1 MIIRELIIKEH
12 RALTEAQ
19 ARAQLMEDPVF
30 RQFRS
35 IGRYITERK
44 MTDSEILQVFADVE
58 AGMTDKATGANRTTL
73 GRTKD
78 TAMDFAGGVK
88 DAYDSIINSI
98 QSNATVAAVDV
109 AYNEATDALAKVAG
123 GQNGA
128 VMNAIKKYRMLVK
141 EYPKTAGFAKA
152 ALVAIAGL
160 ATGGAGLPIIAGLTY
175 ALDSAIKGDK
185 LSSVI
190 GKGVGAAALSY
201 AGQAAY
207 GAYGDQAGAGA
218 GAGVG
223 DGTAMGDTTPP
234 DTGVPPT
241 DAVPSRFD
249 EIVSNSVDY
258 KVKPDDT
265 LSDILADRKINPEAF
280 RRLPGNDIF
289 FSPDGNPNILKAGQT
304 IKLPDP
310 SDIPDLN
317 RMSYTTPDPANYA
330 RFDKEYDTTGYTG
343 QYNPNNSPYSLDAT
357 TNLKQQGLGR
367 LGPDGGIAADRVAQ
381 DAGADVS
388 SAGTNNFR
396 ADNMNRMV
404 DKFDAEYYRDKPDD
418 FGINPRSNDAVG
430 TGMPGS
436 ASSQGFTGTSVA
448 GMPVIPGQPLNPTQ
462 MAVSDMAIKMGN
474 RLSPV
479 VQAAYDLAKSGAVRE
494 SSWSKVAESVKFKTL
509 PVNRLI
515 DDRITILSWALNESI
530 GRKSKS
536 INLTTVGVYTV
547 FENIDR
553 YRKAI
558 LGERLPST
566 EVGPGREQLPDYGRP
581 DAPGAPA
588 PVTPAAKKSLFG
600 RGLDAIGRGVNAV
613 GRYASNIGHQFTTN
627 VTKEKLKMNW
637 QLKGKP
643 SESDQLSAWLVTQ
656 GVPQQVITTVYNK
669 MGIPHTAP
677 ASTPAATGTA
687 PTAATTDVAKNYNAQ
702 LARNPYAKTSAT
714 VTPTP
719 GPTPAPALP
728 KPGVETPPAP
738 GATADGPSDAQ
749 IANWG
754 RSVATATDEIL
765 SRSAARRDL
774 NPRFKAIVD
783 AEIAKRASRPPAL
796 TPTPAPTTPGVNAKT
811 QRDARQLAKGP
822 LKWKSRQPSV
832 QPKSV
837 GVGEEDDYYDALANR
852 EDDREAIQNNLKKL
866 PRSAFESLSWSKN
879 FNPGMTLF
887 RQMKREQL

>member
-1 MIIRELIIKEH
+1 MIIRDFIIKEH
-12 RALTEAQ
+12 RVLTEAQ
-19 ARAQLMEDPVF
+19 ARARLMEDPIY

-58 AGMTDKATGANRTTL
+58 AGMTDKATGANRTMV
-73 GRTKD
+73 GRGKD
-78 TAMDFAGGVK
+78 TTMDFAGGVK

-98 QSNATVAAVDV
+98 QSSAPVAAVDV
-109 AYNEATDALAKVAG
+109 AYNEATDALAKLTG
-123 GQNGA
+123 GEKGK
-128 VMNAIKKYRMLVK
+128 VMQAIIAYRNLVK

-185 LSSVI
+185 LSSVL

-207 GAYGDQAGAGA
+207 GAYGDQA

-249 EIVSNSVDY
+249 DIVSNSVDY

-265 LSDILADRKINPEAF
+265 LSDILANRKINPEAF
-280 RRLPGNDIF
+280 RRLPGNEVF
-289 FSPDGNPNILKAGQT
+289 FGPDGNPNILKAGQA

-381 DAGADVS
+381 DAGANMS
-388 SAGTNNFR
+388 SAGANNFR
-396 ADNMNRMV
+396 ADDMNRMA
-404 DKFDAEYYRDKPDD
+404 DKFDAEYYRNKPDD
-418 FGINPRSNDAVG
+418 VGINPRSNDAVG

-436 ASSQGFTGTSVA
+436 AAGSTERYIPQKDGSWLDASTGKIADPAKLQAS
-448 GMPVIPGQPLNPTQ
+448 
-462 MAVSDMAIKMGN
+462 
-474 RLSPV
+474 
-479 VQAAYDLAKSGAVRE
+479 QAALRNALGVKE
-494 SSWSKVAESVKFKTL
+494 SVWSKVAESVKFKTL
-509 PVNRLI
+509 PVDRLI

-566 EVGPGREQLPDYGRP
+566 VVGPGREQLPDYGRP

-588 PVTPAAKKSLFG
+588 PVTPTKKPGLVG
-600 RGLDAIGRGVNAV
+600 RGLNWLNKAAGKV
-613 GRYASNIGHQFTTN
+613 GGALGTFGHQFTTN

-637 QLKGKP
+637 QLKGRP

-677 ASTPAATGTA
+677 DAAAPATPTGTTA
-687 PTAATTDVAKNYNAQ
+687 PTSTGGTVTQTSTGQVHRARADNPNAAVANPATAAPTTATAVNPDVAKNYAASV
-702 LARNPYAKTSAT
+702 ARDPYAKTATAGIKRPMGPRRTTVGTRPASSAT
-714 VTPTP
+714 A
-719 GPTPAPALP
+719 PAPAGSGAAGNI
-728 KPGVETPPAP
+728 PGYTGREPTSPAELKQRTMDYMNKM
-738 GATADGPSDAQ
+738 G
-749 IANWG
+749 
-754 RSVATATDEIL
+754 
-765 SRSAARRDL
+765 
-774 NPRFKAIVD
+774 VD
-783 AEIAKRASRPPAL
+783 
-796 TPTPAPTTPGVNAKT
+796 
-811 QRDARQLAKGP
+811 
-822 LKWKSRQPSV
+822 
-832 QPKSV
+832 
-837 GVGEEDDYYDALANR
+837 
-852 EDDREAIQNNLKKL
+852 
-866 PRSAFESLSWSKN
+866 ESLSWSRN

-887 RQMKREQL
+887 RQMKREQS

>member
-1 MIIRELIIKEH
+1 MIIRDLIIKE
-12 RALTEAQ
+12 AV
-19 ARAQLMEDPVF
+19 LMEDPIY

-58 AGMTDKATGANRTTL
+58 AGMTDKATGANRTWM
-73 GRTKD
+73 GRGKD
-78 TAMDFAGGVK
+78 TTMDFAGGVK

-98 QSNATVAAVDV
+98 QTSAPVAAVDV
-109 AYNEATDALAKVAG
+109 AYDQATDALAKVAG

-128 VMNAIKKYRMLVK
+128 VMNAIKKYRMLAK

-185 LSSVI
+185 LSSVL
-190 GKGVGAAALSY
+190 GKGAGAAALSY

-207 GAYGDQAGAGA
+207 GAYGDQA

-258 KVKPDDT
+258 KVKPGDT

-280 RRLPGNDIF
+280 RRLPGNEVF
-289 FSPDGNPNILKAGQT
+289 FGPDGNPNILKAGQA

-357 TNLKQQGLGR
+357 TNLKKQGLGSW
-367 LGPDGGIAADRVAQ
+367 GGDSGIAANRVAQ
-381 DAGADVS
+381 DAARLRE
-388 SAGTNNFR
+388 NWL
-396 ADNMNRMV
+396 
-404 DKFDAEYYRDKPDD
+404 P
-418 FGINPRSNDAVG
+418 AVKL
-430 TGMPGS
+430 
-436 ASSQGFTGTSVA
+436 
-448 GMPVIPGQPLNPTQ
+448 I
-462 MAVSDMAIKMGN
+462 
-474 RLSPV
+474 R
-479 VQAAYDLAKSGAVRE
+479 
-494 SSWSKVAESVKFKTL
+494 L

-536 INLTTVGVYTV
+536 INLSTVGVYTV

-566 EVGPGREQLPDYGRP
+566 VAGPGREQLPDYYRP

-588 PVTPAAKKSLFG
+588 PVTPAAKKG
-600 RGLDAIGRGVNAV
+600 WVGKGLDWVNQKAKAV
-613 GRYASNIGHQFTTN
+613 GGALGTFGHQFTTN

-643 SESDQLSAWLVTQ
+643 SDSDQLSAWLLKQ
-656 GVPQQVITTVYNK
+656 GVPQQVITSVYNK

-677 ASTPAATGTA
+677 A
-687 PTAATTDVAKNYNAQ
+687 
-702 LARNPYAKTSAT
+702 
-714 VTPTP
+714 
-719 GPTPAPALP
+719 
-728 KPGVETPPAP
+728 
-738 GATADGPSDAQ
+738 
-749 IANWG
+749 
-754 RSVATATDEIL
+754 
-765 SRSAARRDL
+765 
-774 NPRFKAIVD
+774 
-783 AEIAKRASRPPAL
+783 AS
-796 TPTPAPTTPGVNAKT
+796 PAPTTPAATTAATAPASTTPAATTAATAPAATAIPTTGTTKPATNTFPGEDPQGPGYVGRREVARRQAARGATTSKPATPNFAQQGGGYAKVNQPTTMKYSGVPMAKPATATAKPSLPAGPTGAYNA
-811 QRDARQLAKGP
+811 
-822 LKWKSRQPSV
+822 
-832 QPKSV
+832 
-837 GVGEEDDYYDALANR
+837 ALANR
-852 EDDREAIQNNLKKL
+852 GADMDAERNNPAKNQL
-866 PRSAFESLSWSKN
+866 ESLSWSRN
-879 FNPGMTLF
+879 FNPGMTLY
-887 RQMKREQL
+887 RQMKREQS

>member
-1 MIIRELIIKEH
+1 MIIRDFIIKEH
-12 RALTEAQ
+12 RVLTEAQ

-58 AGMTDKATGANRTTL
+58 AGMTDKATGANRTL
-73 GRTKD
+73 AGSTKD

-109 AYNEATDALAKVAG
+109 AYDQATDALAKVAG

-128 VMNAIKKYRMLVK
+128 VMNAIKKYRMLAK

-190 GKGVGAAALSY
+190 GKGAGAAALSY

-207 GAYGDQAGAGA
+207 GAYGGQAGAGA
-218 GAGVG
+218 G
-223 DGTAMGDTTPP
+223 DGTAMGDTTPSISGGQDIGGYNP
-234 DTGVPPT
+234 DNVPGDLMTTPEPGWQSNADVSGMYAQEPGWPGSGAEGGTT
-241 DAVPSRFD
+241 DYTAV
-249 EIVSNSVDY
+249 
-258 KVKPDDT
+258 KGDT
-265 LSDILADRKINPEAF
+265 LSNIAEKNGVSVKELADANGIDYKDVH
-280 RRLPGNDIF
+280 DI
-289 FSPDGNPNILKAGQT
+289 KVGQT
-304 IKLPDP
+304 LKIPGETGSAVYDQGVGTGGP
-310 SDIPDLN
+310 GSD
-317 RMSYTTPDPANYA
+317 T
-330 RFDKEYDTTGYTG
+330 
-343 QYNPNNSPYSLDAT
+343 
-357 TNLKQQGLGR
+357 
-367 LGPDGGIAADRVAQ
+367 
-381 DAGADVS
+381 S
-388 SAGTNNFR
+388 SASTNNFR
-396 ADNMNRMV
+396 ADTMNRMA
-404 DKFDAEYYRDKPDD
+404 DKFDAEYYRNKPDD

-462 MAVSDMAIKMGN
+462 MAVSDMALKMGN

-509 PVNRLI
+509 PVDRLI

-536 INLTTVGVYTV
+536 INLSTVGVYTV

-566 EVGPGREQLPDYGRP
+566 VVGPGREQLPDYGRP

-588 PVTPAAKKSLFG
+588 PVTPAAKKG
-600 RGLDAIGRGVNAV
+600 WVGKGLDWVNKAAGKV
-613 GRYASNIGHQFTTN
+613 GGALGTLGHQFTTN

-637 QLKGKP
+637 QLKGRP

-677 ASTPAATGTA
+677 AASTPAATPTGTTA
-687 PTAATTDVAKNYNAQ
+687 PTSTGGTVTQTSTGQVHRARADNPNAAVANPATAVPTTATAPVATPGAPAAGNPAGWNDPKSANYVGRREVARRQAAQPAAASATPNFAQQGGGYAKVNQPTTMKYSGVPMAKPAPAATT
-702 LARNPYAKTSAT
+702 
-714 VTPTP
+714 TPS
-719 GPTPAPALP
+719 LP
-728 KPGVETPPAP
+728 
-738 GATADGPSDAQ
+738 
-749 IANWG
+749 
-754 RSVATATDEIL
+754 
-765 SRSAARRDL
+765 
-774 NPRFKAIVD
+774 
-783 AEIAKRASRPPAL
+783 
-796 TPTPAPTTPGVNAKT
+796 
-811 QRDARQLAKGP
+811 
-822 LKWKSRQPSV
+822 
-832 QPKSV
+832 
-837 GVGEEDDYYDALANR
+837 VGEEDDYHAALVNR
-852 EDDREAIQNNLKKL
+852 ETDLVATQNNLKKL

-887 RQMKREQL
+887 RQMKREQS

>member
-1 MIIRELIIKEH
+1 
-12 RALTEAQ
+12 
-19 ARAQLMEDPVF
+19 MEDPIY

-58 AGMTDKATGANRTTL
+58 AGMTDKATGANRTWM
-73 GRTKD
+73 GRGKD
-78 TAMDFAGGVK
+78 TTMDFAGGVK
-88 DAYDSIINSI
+88 DAYNSILNSI
-98 QSNATVAAVDV
+98 QSSAPVAAVDV
-109 AYNEATDALAKVAG
+109 AYNEATDALAKLTG
-123 GQNGA
+123 GEKGK
-128 VMNAIKKYRMLVK
+128 VMQAIIAYRNLVK

-185 LSSVI
+185 LSSVL

-207 GAYGDQAGAGA
+207 GAYGDQA

-249 EIVSNSVDY
+249 DIVSNSVDY
-258 KVKPDDT
+258 KVKPGDT

-280 RRLPGNDIF
+280 RRLPGNEVF
-289 FSPDGNPNILKAGQT
+289 FGPDGNPNILKAGQA

-381 DAGADVS
+381 DAGANMS

-396 ADNMNRMV
+396 ADNLARMQ
-404 DKFDAEYYRDKPDD
+404 DQADAAYYADKPDD
-418 FGINPRSNDAVG
+418 YGWVNNKFNATNLTPDFDPKNV
-430 TGMPGS
+430 P
-436 ASSQGFTGTSVA
+436 A
-448 GMPVIPGQPLNPTQ
+448 GMT
-462 MAVSDMAIKMGN
+462 IKQGA
-474 RLSPV
+474 SP
-479 VQAAYDLAKSGAVRE
+479 VRE
-494 SSWSKVAESVKFKTL
+494 SIWTKVAESVKFKTL
-509 PVNRLI
+509 PVDRLI

-566 EVGPGREQLPDYGRP
+566 VVGPGREQLPDYGRP

-588 PVTPAAKKSLFG
+588 PVTPAAKKG
-600 RGLDAIGRGVNAV
+600 WVGKGLDWVNQKAKAV
-613 GRYASNIGHQFTTN
+613 GGALGTFGHQFTTN

-637 QLKGKP
+637 QLKGRP

-677 ASTPAATGTA
+677 AAAAPAATTTTATA
-687 PTAATTDVAKNYNAQ
+687 PTATTTVPNFGRQNTGYASINQSTA
-702 LARNPYAKTSAT
+702 ASSAPAAPAANPFGQMANTLGTYAPPTTTSTGGTLTQTPTGQVHQAKTNNPNA
-714 VTPTP
+714 V
-719 GPTPAPALP
+719 
-728 KPGVETPPAP
+728 V
-738 GATADGPSDAQ
+738 
-749 IANWG
+749 ANP
-754 RSVATATDEIL
+754 ATATATPVKQRTGGRVKGQPPSETPNAIRKRKARM
-765 SRSAARRDL
+765 SKNASADNVKIGKTAPVPKQKWRG
-774 NPRFKAIVD
+774 PKPTGAQA
-783 AEIAKRASRPPAL
+783 AEYQQGIHNVA
-796 TPTPAPTTPGVNAKT
+796 
-811 QRDARQLAKGP
+811 
-822 LKWKSRQPSV
+822 
-832 QPKSV
+832 
-837 GVGEEDDYYDALANR
+837 
-852 EDDREAIQNNLKKL
+852 
-866 PRSAFESLSWSKN
+866 ESLSWSQN

-887 RQMKREQL
+887 RQMKREQS

>member
-1 MIIRELIIKEH
+1 MIIRDLIIKEDV
-12 RALTEAQ
+12 
-19 ARAQLMEDPVF
+19 LMEDPIY

-58 AGMTDKATGANRTTL
+58 AGMTDKATGANRTWM
-73 GRTKD
+73 GRGKD
-78 TAMDFAGGVK
+78 TTMDFAGGVK

-98 QSNATVAAVDV
+98 QSNASVAAVDV

-128 VMNAIKKYRMLVK
+128 VMNAIKKYRMLAK

-190 GKGVGAAALSY
+190 GKGAGAAALSY

-207 GAYGDQAGAGA
+207 GAYGGQA

-223 DGTAMGDTTPP
+223 DGTAMGDTTPSISGGQDIGGIGP
-234 DTGVPPT
+234 NIVGPGVEGLSPEEIAKLAAQAKAYGIDGDVTLDQLNKAIMQTAEPGTVPADYSQIGAGAGGSTYTVTADDFKGLGKIAQDHGLTAQQLWDANPQITDPNKIFIGQEINIPAAGSEPVKNVWQGWEGPT
-241 DAVPSRFD
+241 KSTAGAVEPGPGDAVPKLTFSNPTGPQPIDAGSVGSTERFIPQKD
-249 EIVSNSVDY
+249 GSWLDAS
-258 KVKPDDT
+258 T
-265 LSDILADRKINPEAF
+265 GKIA
-280 RRLPGNDIF
+280 
-289 FSPDGNPNILKAGQT
+289 
-304 IKLPDP
+304 
-310 SDIPDLN
+310 
-317 RMSYTTPDPANYA
+317 DPA
-330 RFDKEYDTTGYTG
+330 KL
-343 QYNPNNSPYSLDAT
+343 Q
-357 TNLKQQGLGR
+357 
-367 LGPDGGIAADRVAQ
+367 
-381 DAGADVS
+381 
-388 SAGTNNFR
+388 
-396 ADNMNRMV
+396 
-404 DKFDAEYYRDKPDD
+404 
-418 FGINPRSNDAVG
+418 
-430 TGMPGS
+430 
-436 ASSQGFTGTSVA
+436 AS
-448 GMPVIPGQPLNPTQ
+448 
-462 MAVSDMAIKMGN
+462 
-474 RLSPV
+474 
-479 VQAAYDLAKSGAVRE
+479 QAALRNALGVKE

-509 PVNRLI
+509 PVDRLI

-558 LGERLPST
+558 LEARLPST
-566 EVGPGREQLPDYGRP
+566 EVGPSREQLPDYGRP

-588 PVTPAAKKSLFG
+588 PVTPAAKKG
-600 RGLDAIGRGVNAV
+600 WVGKGLDWVNKAAGKV
-613 GRYASNIGHQFTTN
+613 GGALGTFGHQFTTN

-637 QLKGKP
+637 QLKGRP

-811 QRDARQLAKGP
+811 QRDARLARAGNP
-822 LKWKSRQPSV
+822 KWKGRQPSV
-832 QPKSV
+832 QSKSV

-866 PRSAFESLSWSKN
+866 PRSAFESLAWSRD
-879 FNPGMTLF
+879 FDPGMTLF

>member
-1 MIIRELIIKEH
+1 MIIRDLIIKEDV
-12 RALTEAQ
+12 
-19 ARAQLMEDPVF
+19 LMEDPIY

-78 TAMDFAGGVK
+78 TTMDFAGGVK
-88 DAYDSIINSI
+88 DAYNSIINSI
-98 QSNATVAAVDV
+98 QSNASVAALDV
-109 AYNEATDALAKVAG
+109 VYNDATDALAKLTG
-123 GQNGA
+123 GEKGA
-128 VMNAIKKYRMLVK
+128 VMNAIKKYRMLAK

-185 LSSVI
+185 LSSVL

-201 AGQAAY
+201 VGQAAY
-207 GAYGDQAGAGA
+207 GAYGGQAGAGA

-223 DGTAMGDTTPP
+223 DGTAMGDTTPSISGGQDIGGYNP
-234 DTGVPPT
+234 DNVP
-241 DAVPSRFD
+241 
-249 EIVSNSVDY
+249 
-258 KVKPDDT
+258 
-265 LSDILADRKINPEAF
+265 
-280 RRLPGNDIF
+280 G
-289 FSPDGNPNILKAGQT
+289 
-304 IKLPDP
+304 
-310 SDIPDLN
+310 DL
-317 RMSYTTPDPANYA
+317 MTTPEPGWQSN
-330 RFDKEYDTTGYTG
+330 
-343 QYNPNNSPYSLDAT
+343 
-357 TNLKQQGLGR
+357 
-367 LGPDGGIAADRVAQ
+367 
-381 DAGADVS
+381 ADVS
-388 SAGTNNFR
+388 GMYAQEPGWPGSGAEGAGAGTGGSTYTVT
-396 ADNMNRMV
+396 A
-404 DKFDAEYYRDKPDD
+404 DD
-418 FGINPRSNDAVG
+418 FKGLGKIAQDNGLTAQQLWDANPQITDPNKIFIGQEINIPAASGEPVKNVWQGWEGPTKSTAPAVEPAPGDTVPALPATSGQIG
-430 TGMPGS
+430 TP
-436 ASSQGFTGTSVA
+436 FNA
-448 GMPVIPGQPLNPTQ
+448 GNAPIGPNGQPMRLMPMDDGPTG
-462 MAVSDMAIKMGN
+462 STE
-474 RLSPV
+474 RFSPQKDGSWLDASTGKIADPAKLQAS
-479 VQAAYDLAKSGAVRE
+479 QAALRNALGVKE

-509 PVNRLI
+509 PVDRLI

-588 PVTPAAKKSLFG
+588 PVTPAAKKSRFG

-677 ASTPAATGTA
+677 AVTPAATGTA
-687 PTAATTDVAKNYNAQ
+687 PTAATTDVAKNYNAS
-702 LARNPYAKTSAT
+702 LTRNPFAKTSAT

-728 KPGVETPPAP
+728 KPGPTPAPALPKPGVETPPTP
-738 GATADGPSDAQ
+738 
-749 IANWG
+749 
-754 RSVATATDEIL
+754 
-765 SRSAARRDL
+765 
-774 NPRFKAIVD
+774 
-783 AEIAKRASRPPAL
+783 

-837 GVGEEDDYYDALANR
+837 GVGEEDDYHDALDNR
-852 EDDREAIQNNLKKL
+852 ETDRVTTQNNLKKL
-866 PRSAFESLSWSKN
+866 PGSAFESLSWSRD
-879 FNPGMTLF
+879 FDPGMTLF

>member
-1 MIIRELIIKEH
+1 MIIRDLIIKEDV
-12 RALTEAQ
+12 
-19 ARAQLMEDPVF
+19 LMEDPIY

-78 TAMDFAGGVK
+78 TTMDFAGGVK

-128 VMNAIKKYRMLVK
+128 VMNAIKKYRMLAK

-190 GKGVGAAALSY
+190 GKGAGAAALSY
-201 AGQAAY
+201 VGQAAY
-207 GAYGDQAGAGA
+207 GAYGGQA

-241 DAVPSRFD
+241 DTVPSRFD
-249 EIVSNSVDY
+249 DIVSNSSDY

-357 TNLKQQGLGR
+357 TNLKKQGLGSW
-367 LGPDGGIAADRVAQ
+367 GGDSGIAANRVAQ
-381 DAGADVS
+381 DAARLRE
-388 SAGTNNFR
+388 NWL
-396 ADNMNRMV
+396 
-404 DKFDAEYYRDKPDD
+404 P
-418 FGINPRSNDAVG
+418 AVKL
-430 TGMPGS
+430 
-436 ASSQGFTGTSVA
+436 
-448 GMPVIPGQPLNPTQ
+448 I
-462 MAVSDMAIKMGN
+462 
-474 RLSPV
+474 R
-479 VQAAYDLAKSGAVRE
+479 
-494 SSWSKVAESVKFKTL
+494 L

-515 DDRITILSWALNESI
+515 DDRITILNWALNESI

-558 LGERLPST
+558 LEARLPST
-566 EVGPGREQLPDYGRP
+566 VVGPGREQLPDYGRP

-588 PVTPAAKKSLFG
+588 PVTPAAKKG
-600 RGLDAIGRGVNAV
+600 WVGKGLDWVNKAAGKV
-613 GRYASNIGHQFTTN
+613 GGALGTLGHQFTTN

-656 GVPQQVITTVYNK
+656 GVPQQVITAVYNK

-677 ASTPAATGTA
+677 AATPAATGTA
-687 PTAATTDVAKNYNAQ
+687 PTAATTDVAKNYNAS

-728 KPGVETPPAP
+728 TPGPTPAPALPKPGVETPP
-738 GATADGPSDAQ
+738 
-749 IANWG
+749 
-754 RSVATATDEIL
+754 
-765 SRSAARRDL
+765 
-774 NPRFKAIVD
+774 
-783 AEIAKRASRPPAL
+783 
-796 TPTPAPTTPGVNAKT
+796 TPTPTPVPTTPGVNAKT
-811 QRDARQLAKGP
+811 QRDARKLAKGP

-832 QPKSV
+832 QSKSV
-837 GVGEEDDYYDALANR
+837 GVGEEDDYHDALANR
-852 EDDREAIQNNLKKL
+852 EADLVATQNNLKKL
-866 PRSAFESLSWSKN
+866 PGSAFESLSWSRD
-879 FNPGMTLF
+879 FDPGMTLF